1 MNNIKYLSAI
11 ITALILLIS
20 CTDTWDSHYKEQE
33 EVINND
39 NIISISSSTKQYIES
54 EASLSSMYALFKDTK
69 VLEQIEANDHVTLL
83 VVENENISHS
93 EDMTSTYLAENH
105 VAAIAISPAN
115 LINGERVLM
124 QNKKYLNIST
134 QVTNKGTTYY
144 FNNAEVKKIIKTT
157 DGYIYVLNSFAQSP
171 KSLYETIESLGDN
184 YSIFREM
191 ILSRNEKVFDKNA
204 STPID
209 VDNTGSTIYDS
220 VFIITNPYFNAKG
233 FDLNSPALTATLLIP
248 SNKVVNEAI
257 STAKQNLK
265 DWGMQ
270 RADSIIAN
278 WVFQSA
284 FFKEQYTKN
293 DFENNI
299 DLKSVFD
306 KQWRTTVQKVD
317 LDNPIEMSNGLAYHI
332 DWMKIPTNVLIYRV
346 KDHFKWYEFLTQED
360 KEKYYQTENL
370 TYNKCETKVAAWSGW
385 PAGGFPLIE
394 NRVLIYSLVDKTSV
408 DYSLKFT
415 PFHYE
420 EGKGGKSY
428 TADSYKIPPGEYD
441 LCLGFMQKKNN
452 AETIT
457 ISFNGKPLANKV
469 SLGATTFHFDR
480 GGQGYPEGYDTSKA
494 TDSKRANYD
503 RDGGKVGVIEVTGA
517 PKEIELTFQGKF
529 GSATNTSDPVFHH
542 WCLKPT
548 ANCY

>member
-1 MNNIKYLSAI
+1 MNTIKYFSPI
-11 ITALILLIS
+11 VTALILLIS

-39 NIISISSSTKQYIES
+39 NVISVSSTTKQHIES
-54 EASLSSMYALFKDTK
+54 EASLSSMLSLFKNTK
-69 VLEQIEANDHVTLL
+69 VMEQIEANDHVTLL
-83 VVENENISHS
+83 VVENENIPSS
-93 EDMTSTYLAENH
+93 EDMTSTYLAQNH
-105 VAAIAISPAN
+105 VAAISISPAN
-115 LINGERVLM
+115 LINGERILM

-134 QVTNKGTTYY
+134 KTSDKGIVYY

-157 DGYIYVLNSFAQSP
+157 DGYIYVLNTFAQSP

-220 VFIITNPYFNAKG
+220 VFIITNPYFNAQG

-257 STAKQNLK
+257 STAKQNLE

-270 RADSIIAN
+270 RADSIIEN

-284 FFKEQYTKN
+284 FFKEQYTKE
-293 DFENNI
+293 DFENNV
-299 DLKSVFD
+299 DLKSVFE

-317 LDNPIEMSNGLAYHI
+317 LDNPIEMSNGVAYHI
-332 DWMKIPTNVLIYRV
+332 NWMKIPNNVLIFRA

-370 TYNKCETKVAAWSGW
+370 TYNKCETKVTAWSGW

-394 NRVLIYSLVDKTSV
+394 NRVLIYSLVDKTV
-408 DYSLKFT
+408 LDYTLKFT

-420 EGKGGKSY
+420 EGKGGTSY
-428 TADSYKIPPGEYD
+428 IANAYKIPPGEYD

-457 ISFNGKPLANKV
+457 VSFNGKPLANKV

-494 TDSKRANYD
+494 TDSKKGNYD
-503 RDGGKVGVIEVTGA
+503 RDGGKIGVIEVTGD

-529 GSATNTSDPVFHH
+529 GAAANTSDPVFHH